1 MSLPIYLGNNKYQ
14 LPKMTQHHSISG
26 LVGKLVAESEVNC
39 SADKYYEMF
48 KQHEGIPPAIPH
60 IYTGVNVIEGHGTT
74 SGCIIQWNY
83 IVESKNEFVHTKITY
98 DDETRTIRYD
108 VLEGQAMEKYKNF
121 SAILIAKPKDN
132 GHGSIVSWTIEYEN
146 INEDSP
152 VPFHYLG
159 FFQSIIKDLDS
170 YICGLQ

>member
-1 MSLPIYLGNNKYQ
+1 
-14 LPKMTQHHSISG
+14 MTQHLSISG

-39 SADKYYEMF
+39 SADKYYEIF
-48 KQHEGIPPAIPH
+48 KQHEGIPIAIPH
-60 IYTGVNVIEGHGTT
+60 IYTGVNVIEGQGTT

-108 VLEGQAMEKYKNF
+108 VLEGQAMEKYKKF

-132 GHGSIVSWTIEYEN
+132 GMV
-146 INEDSP
+146 
-152 VPFHYLG
+152 VL
-159 FFQSIIKDLDS
+159 
-170 YICGLQ
+170 